1 MKNQIR
7 YLISS
12 VIAVYLMFG
21 LYTPVSIADTT
32 VIDDNDG
39 WSLRIGKNT
48 TQPGGLRGGGAP
60 AGPVA
65 PEAAKRA
72 AEEYAQN
79 T

>member
-48 TQPGGLRGGGAP
+48 TQPGGFFCGGR
-60 AGPVA
+60 AG
-65 PEAAKRA
+65 RA
-72 AEEYAQN
+72 GRS
-79 T
+79 

>member
-32 VIDDNDG
+32 VIDDN
-39 WSLRIGKNT
+39 
-48 TQPGGLRGGGAP
+48 GLFIIEGVGVVCGVRRVV
-60 AGPVA
+60 AG
-65 PEAAKRA
+65 
-72 AEEYAQN
+72 
-79 T
+79 

>member
-39 WSLRIGKNT
+39 WSIRIGKNT
-48 TQPGGLRGGGAP
+48 TQPGGFSA
-60 AGPVA
+60 VA
-65 PEAAKRA
+65 
-72 AEEYAQN
+72 
-79 T
+79 

>member
-48 TQPGGLRGGGAP
+48 TQPGGFSA
-60 AGPVA
+60 VA
-65 PEAAKRA
+65 
-72 AEEYAQN
+72 
-79 T
+79 

>member
-1 MKNQIR
+1 MKNPTR

-12 VIAVYLMFG
+12 VIAVYLTFG
-21 LYTPVSIADTT
+21 LYAPVGIADTT

-48 TQPGGLRGGGAP
+48 TQPGGFSAVAEP
-60 AGPVA
+60 AGPVD

>member
-48 TQPGGLRGGGAP
+48 TQPGAFSAVAEP
-60 AGPVA
+60 AGPVDL
-65 PEAAKRA
+65 EAAKRA